1 MAKRKRRVPAGV
13 GASSVPVS
21 DPPVRTGLVSSQR
34 PVPAVIDRPPY
45 TRLPGGEP
53 GPPVSS
59 VVRTSE
65 ELAAMRRTGALAA
78 EVLIAACGR
87 VTEGITTDAID
98 RFVHDAAVAA
108 GAYPSPLGYRGFP
121 KSVCT
126 SVNEVICHG
135 IPDSRR
141 LAAGDIVN
149 IDVTVYREGVHG
161 DTSVTLMVGDVDDH
175 SRRLVD
181 ETRAALYKGIGVVR
195 AGVPVSEIGRAIE
208 THASRHRLGVV
219 REFIGHG
226 VGTEFHSGLQVPH
239 YYDRRAATLLE
250 EAMTFTIEP
259 MLTLGSPEAAM
270 WDDGW
275 TAVTR
280 DGRRTAQ
287 FEHTLACTA
296 DGAEILTRTAS
307 GECAH
312 ELFTEP
318 VG

>member
-1 MAKRKRRVPAGV
+1 
-13 GASSVPVS
+13 
-21 DPPVRTGLVSSQR
+21 
-34 PVPAVIDRPPY
+34 
-45 TRLPGGEP
+45 
-53 GPPVSS
+53 
-59 VVRTSE
+59 
-65 ELAAMRRTGALAA
+65 MRRTGALAA
-78 EVLIAACGR
+78 EVLIAACGQ
-87 VTEGITTDAID
+87 VAEGITTDAID
-98 RFVHDAAVAA
+98 RFVHDASVAA

-141 LAAGDIVN
+141 LAAGDIIN

-161 DTSVTLMVGDVDDH
+161 DTSVTLMVGEADDY
-175 SRRLVD
+175 SRRLVG
-181 ETRAALYKGIGVVR
+181 ETRVALYKGIGAVR
-195 AGVPVSEIGRAIE
+195 AGVSVSEIGRAIE

-239 YYDRRAATLLE
+239 YYDPRASTVLE

-296 DGAEILTRTAS
+296 DGAEILTRTAA